1 MGPSVSTFGVL
12 GPNELPPLIHRGVR
26 QDLLCTRHIVS
37 PHIIGCFVPIMDKEL
52 WKKERTSFVYVNS
65 AKKKRPF
72 FRTLSFKDNS

>member
-26 QDLLCTRHIVS
+26 QDLLCTRHVVS

-65 AKKKRPF
+65 AKKETSL
-72 FRTLSFKDNS
+72 FRDPVFQR